1 MSAHTAVSRHAE
13 ATYAGVLGKLIG
25 VYLGRPVEGLPY
37 EAIQERFGALD
48 SYVHAAVGA
57 PLVVADDDISG
68 TFGFFRA
75 VEESGYADPLTPAH
89 VGNAWLNAIVPDKT
103 ILWWGGLGRSTE
115 HTAWLRLKAGF
126 PAPQSGSIALNGRTM
141 AEQIGAQ
148 IFIDAFAMTCP
159 GDPERA
165 AAMVR
170 AAASVS
176 HDGLALDAAAFL
188 GALEALAF
196 DIRDLDALIEAAL
209 PFARGKRL
217 LDLIEDVQAIC
228 QGESDWRRAR
238 ARIDERHGY
247 QCYSGPCPMATNHA
261 AVLMALL
268 LGGDNFQRSVMI
280 AASSGWDTDCNAGN
294 VGCLN
299 GIRLGL
305 DAVTSGVDL
314 RTPVADRMYV
324 VTADGG
330 SCVSD
335 AVIQT
340 RRILRAAAIYTG
352 KQPPPAAPRFGFEFR
367 GARQGF
373 ALCPSVPQPNPVL
386 RFGNLNEESDE
397 SGLLLEYTGLAHGV
411 RAAVSTP
418 VFLDFAE
425 LAQNFATIGSP
436 TLYPTQTVVAHVRAF
451 ADQNPSLRLYLLHYD
466 RDDRLVRC
474 DGELFTLREGV
485 NALRWT
491 LPPLDGMPV
500 LRLGIELVPAAE
512 RYGLR
517 YDGRIALLDL
527 DWAGAPAEFAQGGM
541 LMRSIWNLSPNW
553 LRAWVSSARH
563 FAPDFKY
570 TYCISHPEEGGVVT
584 LGTTEWRDYSVSSR
598 LEFSLHK
605 AGGLVL
611 RNQGHRRYYAA
622 LLSGGDTVSIVR
634 RLDGETTVLAEAPF
648 AYEEERTYALDFAA
662 QGSRLTLAID
672 GAPLL
677 AVEDSDVTLACGG
690 AGFLIDSG
698 TMLADG
704 FAVRSLPGEGAAA

>member
-1 MSAHTAVSRHAE
+1 MKPHYAE
-13 ATYAGVLGKLIG
+13 RTYAGVLGKLIG
-25 VYLGRPVEGLPY
+25 VYLGRPVEGMPY
-37 EAIQERFGALD
+37 AEIEARFGALD
-48 SYVHAAVGA
+48 NYVHAAVGA

-89 VGNAWLNAIVPDKT
+89 VGNAWLNAIVPEKT

-115 HTAWLRLKAGF
+115 HTAWLRLKAGI
-126 PAPQSGSIALNGRTM
+126 PAPQSGSIARNGRTM

-148 IFIDAFAMTCP
+148 IFIDAFAMSRP

-165 AAMVR
+165 AALVR

-196 DIRDLDALIEAAL
+196 DIHDLDALIEAAL

-217 LDLIEDVQAIC
+217 RALIEDVRRIC

-238 ARIDERHGY
+238 ARLDERHGY
-247 QCYSGPCPMATNHA
+247 HCYAGPCPMATNHA

-280 AASSGWDTDCNAGN
+280 AASAGWDTDCNAGN

-299 GIRLGL
+299 AIRLGL
-305 DAVTSGVDL
+305 DAITSGVDL

-330 SCVSD
+330 SCVTD

-340 RRILRAAAIYTG
+340 RRILRAAARYAG
-352 KQPPPAAPRFGFEFR
+352 QAPPAPAPRFGFEFR

-386 RFGNLNEESDE
+386 RLGNLNETSNE
-397 SGLLLEYTGLAHGV
+397 SGLLLEYAGLAQGV

-425 LAQNFATIGSP
+425 LAQNFSTLGSP
-436 TLYPTQTVVAHVRAF
+436 TLYPTQTVVAHLRAF
-451 ADQNPSLRLYLLHYD
+451 ADENPALRFYLLHYD

-474 DGELFTLREGV
+474 DGELFALRQGV
-485 NALRWT
+485 NEVRWA
-491 LPPLDGMPV
+491 LPPLDGMPI
-500 LRLGIELVPAAE
+500 LRLGLELVPATE
-512 RYGLR
+512 RYGRR

-527 DWAGAPAEFAQGGM
+527 DWTGAPAEFVQSGM
-541 LMRSIWNLSPNW
+541 LMRSIWNLTPNW

-563 FAPDFKY
+563 FAPDFKH
-570 TYCISHPEEGGVVT
+570 TYCISHTEEEGLAT
-584 LGTTEWRDYSVSSR
+584 LGSTDWQEYAVSSR

-611 RNQGHRRYYAA
+611 RSQGHRRYYAA

-634 RLDGETTVLAEAPF
+634 RLDDRTTVLAQAPF
-648 AYEEERTYALDFAA
+648 AYAEERLYAMEFAA

-677 AVEDSDVTLACGG
+677 AVEDSDTTLTCGG
-690 AGFLIDSG
+690 AGFRIDGG
-698 TMLADG
+698 TMLAAG
-704 FAVRSLPGEGAAA
+704 FAVRGLPRAETAAGATA